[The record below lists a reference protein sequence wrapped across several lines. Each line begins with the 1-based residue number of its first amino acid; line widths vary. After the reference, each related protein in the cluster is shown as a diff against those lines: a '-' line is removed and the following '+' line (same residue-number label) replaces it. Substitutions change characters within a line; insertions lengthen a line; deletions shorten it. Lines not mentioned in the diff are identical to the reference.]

1 MNLDLSKVK
10 KVRMV
15 IFQPRLKGEPTN
27 PEWTCDL
34 DTLYDF
40 AEDAKRAV
48 VKAEEALKYSDPVYL
63 YEDGLS
69 WDRDYLKPSEKGC
82 AWCKAKATCP
92 AIAKEC
98 LQGVLAPATDDGLF
112 DLDDLTHANEVGTT
126 GPGLDLTDDVN
137 YAIENIKHL
146 DFKTLARVYAAKGL
160 FKNWLDAVEDR
171 MLSEMLQ
178 GEKHPDWKLVR
189 GRPGNRKWKDA
200 DEAEVTMKAMRL
212 KLDEMYD
219 KTIKSPTDMEKL
231 LKKRPR
237 TWNKLQPLIGR
248 SDGRP
253 NVAPMSDKRPS
264 INPHDDDLAAM
275 PDYSTQTLAGLL
287 GVDSLDDLI

>member
-15 IFQPRLKGEPTN
+15 IFQPRLKSEPTC
-27 PEWTCDL
+27 PEWECGL

-40 AEDAKRAV
+40 AEEAKRAV

-63 YEDGLS
+63 YEDGIS
-69 WDRDYLKPSEKGC
+69 WERDYLKPSEKGC
-82 AWCKAKATCP
+82 AWCKAKAKCP
-92 AIAKEC
+92 AIAQEC
-98 LQGVLAPATDDGLF
+98 LQGVLAPATTDGLY
-112 DLDDLTHANEVGTT
+112 DLDDLTHANSVDCE
-126 GPGLDLTDDVN
+126 PDLKQAVAVATKQV
-137 YAIENIKHL
+137 ALL
-146 DFKTLARVYAAKGL
+146 DFKTLARVYAAKDL

-178 GEKHPDWKLVR
+178 GEKHTDWKLVK

-200 DEAEVTMKAMRL
+200 DEVEVTMKSMRL

-219 KTIKSPTDMEKL
+219 KSIKSPTEMEKL

-237 TWNKLQPLIGR
+237 VWNKLQPLIGR
-248 SDGRP
+248 SDGETH
-253 NVAPMSDKRPS
+253 VAPMSDKRPS

-275 PDYSTQTLAGLL
+275 PDYSKTTLAGLL
-287 GVDSLDDLI
+287 GVDTLDDLI